1 MVKCLEDEGHEEEDD
16 GLGEKYNTHCA
27 LPLIKSS
34 GTGES
39 GYADQGF
46 DG

>member
-27 LPLIKSS
+27 LPLKAKR
-34 GTGES
+34 
-39 GYADQGF
+39 Y
-46 DG
+46 